1 MNGKN
6 NMKLRNKKTGE
17 IIDTEYA
24 IGLQIT
30 STSGERTLLF
40 KDLTDL
46 NSLWE
51 DYEPKEPLIKDE
63 KIRKAV
69 RAWAKANRT
78 SKFEY
83 DGLYG
88 ITDETVNEIEFGSS
102 APFAELEDDRYY
114 TIEELC
120 GIEECN

>member
-1 MNGKN
+1 MRI
-6 NMKLRNKKTGE
+6 RNKKTGKIVE
-17 IIDTEYA
+17 LEC
-24 IGLQIT
+24 IT
-30 STSGERTLLF
+30 LF
-40 KDLTDL
+40 EPECQDIWQSFDEL
-46 NSLWE
+46 NSVSELNENWE
-51 DYEPKEPLIKDE
+51 DYEPKEPLIKDGE
-63 KIRKAV
+63 IRKAV

-120 GIEECN
+120 GEEE